1 MPGRTATNRHN
12 HAGRAQNSAG
22 EQAADR
28 PPSVLGSV
36 RAPAVTAAVGLPGVH
51 SPRQGQTDE
60 RRQGSLSRA
69 GSAVHCNPG
78 GNRVRVS
85 RDTASHTPRHT
96 QCRGQRGIRRAA
108 SSGPGRLCNSSR
120 SSAPRHVRPTPHS
133 QHRTTANASWHAPQT
148 PSPLRMGAIAGR
160 PRHQRDNTC
169 IPSSGRIEATTV
181 WPAEHARLRAHARR
195 GRCGQRL
202 KDTGGEEEG
211 GGSRE
216 WLVRGEER
224 P

>member
-12 HAGRAQNSAG
+12 HADRAQNRQLGNGPRTDLHPCWVRSA
-22 EQAADR
+22 R
-28 PPSVLGSV
+28 RRLP
-36 RAPAVTAAVGLPGVH
+36 RAVGLPGVH

-60 RRQGSLSRA
+60 RRQGSLSRT
-69 GSAVHCNPG
+69 GSAVQCNPG

-148 PSPLRMGAIAGR
+148 PNPLRMGAIAGR
-160 PRHQRDNTC
+160 PRHQRDNTS

-181 WPAEHARLRAHARR
+181 WPAEHARPWAHAWA
-195 GRCGQRL
+195 GVA
-202 KDTGGEEEG
+202 
-211 GGSRE
+211 SR
-216 WLVRGEER
+216 
-224 P
+224 